1 MGQSLNITVRQA
13 LEHTLGKG
21 FAEHVTLRVD
31 GNNTPSGRIG
41 EADDYENALIIFG
54 EFLDARVVDYKW
66 GEKDGKNI
74 ADIIINEDDTV
85 IVKVKNDNQVSFR
98 VFRNRS
104 KQTNSTGITTL
115 GEALAEIERLKG
127 KIKSI
132 NESYA
137 KLEKKNNELQK
148 ENRILERENFE
159 LHERLNNQGLV
170 AMSALTNALSSHE
183 GFVPESELDALKKEN
198 DRLRS
203 EMSWEWENRTLEE
216 RERNENGKQ
225 GIFG

>member
-1 MGQSLNITVRQA
+1 MGQPLNITVKEA

-31 GNNTPSGRIG
+31 GNDTPSGCIG
-41 EADDYENALIIFG
+41 EADDYKNALIIFG
-54 EFLDARVVDYKW
+54 EFLDARVVTYKW

-74 ADIIINEDDTV
+74 ADIIVSEDDTV
-85 IVKVKNDNQVSFR
+85 IVKVTNDNQVSFR
-98 VFRNRS
+98 VFRDRS
-104 KQTNSTGITTL
+104 KETNGTGITTL
-115 GEALAEIERLKG
+115 REALAEIERLKRRA
-127 KIKSI
+127 KAN

-170 AMSALTNALSSHE
+170 AMSALANVLSTPK
-183 GFVPESELDALKKEN
+183 GFVSESEFDALKKEN

-203 EMSWEWENRTLEE
+203 EMSWEWENNLQEE
-216 RERNENGKQ
+216 RRKNERGEQ
-225 GIFG
+225 GIYG